1 MALLSTNINSG
12 HCQGIIAGDV
22 FSPKEGVA
30 LVTLKVKGDKPDPE
44 TKKRPLNFI
53 QFIAYDELAE
63 EFLEKGEVGMIV
75 YVHFYL
81 STNNRKNENG
91 VSKFFY
97 NRIADRAVFGQVIGE
112 EPVNVPYLNSGV
124 LQGEF
129 AGVKRLYNGRN
140 RWSLLV
146 RDTVRHESGRELK
159 RIHQF
164 IIDKDELKFRAG
176 RRKNGDPVLVEYRME
191 SRKEVKDGEVE
202 HFIDYVLTSIV

>member
-22 FSPKEGVA
+22 YSPKEGVA
-30 LVTLKVKGDKPDPE
+30 LVTLKVKGEKPDPE
-44 TKKRPLNFI
+44 TKKRPLHFI

-63 EFLEKGEVGMIV
+63 KFLEKGEVGRIV

-81 STNNRKNENG
+81 STNNRKDENG

-112 EPVNVPYLNSGV
+112 KQVNVPYLNSGV

-129 AGVKRLYNGRN
+129 AGIKRLYGGRN
-140 RWSLLV
+140 LWSLLV
-146 RDTVRHESGRELK
+146 RDTVRHGSGKELK

-164 IIDKDELKFRAG
+164 IIDKDEFKFRAG
-176 RRKNGDPVLVEYRME
+176 RRKNGDPVLIEYRME
-191 SRKEVKDGEVE
+191 SRKEEKDGEVQ
-202 HFIDYVLTSIV
+202 HFVDYILTSIV